1 MIDFENTT
9 TFVNKLFDSKV
20 ELLPGV
26 YDAFEI
32 ELAYYEYLSLESSD
46 LLERS
51 AYIKSIHNKRT
62 HHYNFILASSQLSED
77 SVDTLNFSSSY
88 ASHGL
93 FPYKGKFHPQ
103 MVRALIN
110 IAGVQKGD
118 VVLDPM
124 AGSGT
129 TNIEAALLGVKSIAI
144 DISPFCQFMIKTKH
158 EALRIDLDHLQFLQ
172 TKAVELFEFF
182 SKDNAVSI
190 IDKIED
196 CRVMKI
202 YHIALLAYLDSM
214 GYSKRVIRNDHKTLF
229 LKVVNKYFN
238 MLYNL
243 HCNPYYDNRNIGN
256 LTVLESNDAL
266 DTGLND
272 SSIDCIITSPP
283 YSFAL
288 DYVNNDLD
296 QLNYLSC
303 DVNSIKGRM
312 IGLKGLTIEEKL
324 RNYFDDVDRLCKEAS
339 RVLKQSKFFIVVI
352 GSNTNQTGGV
362 RLENIFIQSSK
373 KYNLVLK
380 KIILKPIRGMRNT
393 MKDEYI
399 LFFQKEGY
407 NE

>member
-1 MIDFENTT
+1 
-9 TFVNKLFDSKV
+9 
-20 ELLPGV
+20 
-26 YDAFEI
+26 
-32 ELAYYEYLSLESSD
+32 
-46 LLERS
+46 
-51 AYIKSIHNKRT
+51 
-62 HHYNFILASSQLSED
+62 
-77 SVDTLNFSSSY
+77 
-88 ASHGL
+88 
-93 FPYKGKFHPQ
+93 
-103 MVRALIN
+103 
-110 IAGVQKGD
+110 
-118 VVLDPM
+118 
-124 AGSGT
+124 
-129 TNIEAALLGVKSIAI
+129 
-144 DISPFCQFMIKTKH
+144 
-158 EALRIDLDHLQFLQ
+158 
-172 TKAVELFEFF
+172 LFEFF